1 MWRPGHSSGRALRGT
16 RFLPFPGR
24 SALAAGGFI
33 YAAKVRERLLRVRAQ
48 GLQGLS
54 CSSRLVWVRRTL
66 DGWLQR
72 RGSREFPSIHT
83 SRTATLA
90 PRGSLLHPLGRCYGR
105 DRAGRGGPSEESF
118 QRPSPFHCMGFLS
131 TESGPRPS
139 LQKRETTVPN
149 IRRKEEG
156 CSWAPSTSV
165 GTHSLASLCPSSLHS
180 SDIYWASR

>member
-1 MWRPGHSSGRALRGT
+1 MWRPGHSSGRAPRGT

-54 CSSRLVWVRRTL
+54 CSARRVGPQDTRRLTTEMRVPGV
-66 DGWLQR
+66 
-72 RGSREFPSIHT
+72 PCIHT
-83 SRTATLA
+83 SRTATPFR

-118 QRPSPFHCMGFLS
+118 QRPSPFHSMGFLR

-149 IRRKEEG
+149 IRRKEG
-156 CSWAPSTSV
+156 RRLLLGLFHISGYPQP
-165 GTHSLASLCPSSLHS
+165 GLSLSK
-180 SDIYWASR
+180 